1 MSKDF
6 KLEQMEAEVE
16 EMTQLRYLDKN
27 NAVFQRTAGGFV
39 SLETDDKK
47 WDRVQIVRLFP
58 FTDPDRF
65 ISIRTIEERSKEIGV
80 IKDLKDVS
88 AETRKMLLEQLNLR
102 YFTPLIQKILDIKD
116 EYGYAYFHV
125 MTDRGECRFT
135 INMGSN
141 AVVRLTDS
149 RLLITDLDENRFEIA
164 DVYKLS
170 QKEQRKLDLFL

>member
-6 KLEQMEAEVE
+6 KIEQMEAEVE
-16 EMTQLRYLDKN
+16 EMTELRYLTKD
-27 NAVFQRTAGGFV
+27 NATFERTKGGFV
-39 SLETDDKK
+39 SLKLNGK
-47 WDRVQIVRLFP
+47 MWDRVQVVRLFP
-58 FTDPDRF
+58 FTDPNKF
-65 ISIRTIEERSKEIGV
+65 ISIRTLDERSKEIGV
-80 IKDLKDVS
+80 IEDLSKVS
-88 AETRKMLLEQLNLR
+88 KETRQMLEEQLNLR
-102 YFTPLIQKILDIKD
+102 YFTPLIQKIIDIKD

-125 MTDRGECRFT
+125 VTDRGECRFT

-164 DVYKLS
+164 DVFRLS

>member
-16 EMTQLRYLDKN
+16 EMTQLRYLDKK
-27 NAVFQRTAGGFV
+27 NATFNRTPGGFV
-39 SLETDDKK
+39 SLETGTGK
-47 WDRVQIVRLFP
+47 WDRVQVVRLFP

-65 ISIRTIEERSKEIGV
+65 ISIRTIDERSKEIGV
-80 IKDLKDVS
+80 IKDLNDVS
-88 AETRKMLLEQLNLR
+88 KETRQMLLEQLNLR
-102 YFTPLIQKILDIKD
+102 YFTPLIQKIIDIKD